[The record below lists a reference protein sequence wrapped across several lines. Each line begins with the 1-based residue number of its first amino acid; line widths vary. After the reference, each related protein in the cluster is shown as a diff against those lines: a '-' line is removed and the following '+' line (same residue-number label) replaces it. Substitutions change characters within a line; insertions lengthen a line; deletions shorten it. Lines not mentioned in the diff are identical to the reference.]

1 MMNDIVIRPANSADI
16 SLVYELIC
24 DLEDTR
30 LDFEAFKSIYNINIR
45 STEAVYLVA
54 EYNKAVVGFLS
65 IHVQRILHHT
75 RPTCELHELN
85 VFNEY
90 RSLGIGTQL
99 MQEAERI
106 AKELGLEE
114 IELTTKVFRKRAQ
127 EFYARLGYVNT
138 HLKFVK
144 KIE

>member
-1 MMNDIVIRPANSADI
+1 MMNDIVIRLAEPADQSV
-16 SLVYELIC
+16 VYELIC
-24 DLEDTR
+24 DLEDTK
-30 LDFEAFKSIYNINIR
+30 LDFESFKSIYNKNIR
-45 STEAVYLVA
+45 STEVVYLVA

-75 RPTCELHELN
+75 KPTCELQELN
-85 VFNEY
+85 VFSEY
-90 RSLGIGTQL
+90 RSMGIGTAL

-127 EFYARLGYVNT
+127 DFYNRLGYINS

-144 KIE
+144 KMN

>member
-1 MMNDIVIRPANSADI
+1 MVHIRKATIDDLNS
-16 SLVYELIC
+16 VYSLIC
-24 DLEDTR
+24 DLENQELDIVAFDT
-30 LDFEAFKSIYNINIR
+30 IYRFNINSSETI
-45 STEAVYLVA
+45 YLVA
-54 EYNKAVVGFLS
+54 EIDGRVVGFLS
-65 IHVQRILHHT
+65 IHIQHLLHHSNS
-75 RPTCELHELN
+75 TCELQELN

-99 MQEAERI
+99 MQEAEII

-127 EFYARLGYVNT
+127 EFYTRLGYENT

-144 KIE
+144 KFN

>member
-1 MMNDIVIRPANSADI
+1 MVNIRKATIDDLDS
-16 SLVYELIC
+16 VYSLIC
-24 DLEDTR
+24 DLENQELNIVAFDT
-30 LDFEAFKSIYNINIR
+30 IYRFNINSSETI
-45 STEAVYLVA
+45 YLVA
-54 EYNKAVVGFLS
+54 EIDGRVVGFLS
-65 IHVQRILHHT
+65 IHIQHILHHSNS
-75 RPTCELHELN
+75 TCELQELN

-127 EFYARLGYVNT
+127 EFYTRLGFENT

-144 KIE
+144 KFN

>member
-1 MMNDIVIRPANSADI
+1 MMNDIVIRPAEPADQ
-16 SLVYELIC
+16 SVVYELIC
-24 DLEDTR
+24 DLEDTK
-30 LDFEAFKSIYNINIR
+30 LDFEAFRSIYSINIG
-45 STEAVYLVA
+45 STEIVYLVA

-75 RPTCELHELN
+75 NLTCELQELN
-85 VFNEY
+85 VFSEY
-90 RSLGIGTQL
+90 RSMGVGTAL

-114 IELTTKVFRKRAQ
+114 IELTTKIFRKRAQ
-127 EFYARLGYVNT
+127 DFYNRLGYINS

-144 KIE
+144 KMN

>member
-1 MMNDIVIRPANSADI
+1 MIKIRKATELDQSV
-16 SLVYELIC
+16 VYELIC
-24 DLEDTR
+24 DLENCKM
-30 LDFEAFKSIYNINIR
+30 DFYSFSKIFNFNLSCSDI
-45 STEAVYLVA
+45 VYLVA
-54 EYNKAVVGFLS
+54 EYDAKVVGFLS
-65 IHVQRILHHT
+65 IHVQHILHHT
-75 RPTCELHELN
+75 NSTCELQELN

-90 RSLGIGTQL
+90 RSMGVGTAL

-127 EFYARLGYVNT
+127 EFYNRLGYENT

-144 KIE
+144 RLL

>member
-24 DLEDTR
+24 DLEDTK

-75 RPTCELHELN
+75 RPTCELQQLN
-85 VFNEY
+85 VFNDY
-90 RSLGIGTQL
+90 RSLGIGTAL

-114 IELTTKVFRKRAQ
+114 IELTTKIFRKRAQ
-127 EFYARLGYVNT
+127 EFYNRLGYKNT

-144 KIE
+144 KLS